1 MGEGQVISSGAVATV
16 GQSAEKGN
24 QVHTAPTQ
32 PGLIVVD
39 TSLGVVAYNGEAVQ
53 ILTYPDQPDKIRH
66 LDSWLANKIRCDL
79 AGRHSPPRFVEE
91 YRSARRMY
99 LCRSFPLDQ
108 RAHSSNGSGPAN
120 GSGSSAGLLIVM
132 LERRSNEAVKITEI
146 SERFGLTARERETV
160 QYLLE
165 GFTSKEIAQRMKIS
179 PNTVKAFL
187 RLVMVK
193 MNVSTRSGIIGRI
206 VGPRG

>member
-1 MGEGQVISSGAVATV
+1 
-16 GQSAEKGN
+16 
-24 QVHTAPTQ
+24 VHTAPTR
-32 PGLIVVD
+32 PGLIVMD
-39 TSLGVVAYNGEAVQ
+39 ASYGVVAYNGEAVQ

-66 LDSWLANKIRCDL
+66 LDNWLANKIRTEL
-79 AGRHSPPRFVEE
+79 AGKSSPARFVEE

-99 LCRSFPLDQ
+99 LCRSFPLELKG
-108 RAHSSNGSGPAN
+108 HNGNGT
-120 GSGSSAGLLIVM
+120 GSGSGLQIVM

-206 VGPRG
+206 VGPRA

>member
-1 MGEGQVISSGAVATV
+1 MGLMQGQVISSEAVATV
-16 GQSAEKGN
+16 GGGRLKKGN
-24 QVHTAPTQ
+24 QVHTAPTR

-39 TSLGVVAYNGEAVQ
+39 NSSLGIVAYNGEALQ
-53 ILTYPDQPDKIRH
+53 ILTYPDRPEKIRH
-66 LDSWLANKIRCDL
+66 LDTWLANKIRTDL
-79 AGRHSPPRFVEE
+79 AERQSPPGFVEE

-99 LCRSFPLDQ
+99 LCRSFPLDLKS
-108 RAHSSNGSGPAN
+108 AHNGNGSASSN
-120 GSGSSAGLLIVM
+120 GLLIVM
-132 LERRSNEAVKITEI
+132 LERRSNEAVKISEI

-206 VGPRG
+206 VGPRS